1 MPKIEKTIELGKIAY
16 LGKRKI
22 NPVELTIALED
33 RKAGPVFTASAAVW
47 NKSKTDYLI
56 VGQCLDRLVPHLG
69 GNETFMMV
77 YRLWKAYHLNNMKA
91 GTPKQEAAVKE
102 YLKDHAY
109 DYGEVCDY
117 LESIDLL
124 EDDGYRYGT
133 AWMYEPIPE
142 ADLKEIRELLT

>member
-1 MPKIEKTIELGKIAY
+1 MPKIENTIALGKIAY
-16 LGKRKI
+16 FGKRKI

-33 RKAGPVFTASAAVW
+33 GKAGPVFTASATVW
-47 NKSKTDYLI
+47 NQSKTDCVLA
-56 VGQCLDRLVPHLG
+56 GQCLDRLVPHFIG
-69 GNETFMMV
+69 DDTFMKV
-77 YRLWKAYHLNNMKA
+77 YRFWKAYHLNDMKA

-117 LESIDLL
+117 LESVGLL

-133 AWMYEPIPE
+133 AWLYAPIPE
-142 ADLKEIRELLT
+142 SDLEEIKKLF